1 MSTSSEAFE
10 YAIKKDVR
18 NNPIVREVDERRVR
32 EQWRSVAL
40 GMLFVAVLL
49 FSGWQRVELLQH
61 GYRVEQMEQ
70 ERARQE
76 DVNRQL
82 RLEIETLK
90 SPKRIETL
98 ATQRLHLVAPE
109 TGAAVI
115 IERVVP
121 ADPPS
126 ASIVASAQERLSER
140 ARLR

>member
-1 MSTSSEAFE
+1 MSTASEAFE
-10 YAIKKDVR
+10 YAIRKDVR

-61 GYRVEQMEQ
+61 GYRAEQMEQ
-70 ERARQE
+70 ERANQV
-76 DVNRQL
+76 DVNRKL

-90 SPKRIETL
+90 SPGRIEGL
-98 ATQRLHLVAPE
+98 ATKKLHLVAPE

-121 ADPPS
+121 VDPPS
-126 ASIVASAQERLSER
+126 ASIVASAQETISER
-140 ARLR
+140 ARIR